1 MEINDLLIKIDD
13 YKLDEMLE
21 PTYCLYENCLTEI
34 FNNLNDYNNNL
45 KKFQRK
51 DLEKLA
57 NLMYSQNQ
65 DIQKYIHDY
74 DTQLLSIKLNS
85 MKNYQNYLNCQLKFR
100 IVQLINNYQLLMI
113 KTLNKKVKHMKKL
126 KE

>member
-21 PTYCLYENCLTEI
+21 PTYCLYENCLMEI

-57 NLMYSQNQ
+57 NLMYNQNQ

-100 IVQLINNYQLLMI
+100 IVQLINSYQLLMI